1 MDYFCIRQ
9 DQRYRYTPVIQNFYS
24 TFMRKDFMEDNGV
37 RIPDKNVVFSNSAK
51 EHDRVDILDS
61 QMFAV
66 SRPVK
71 DVFRIYIP
79 SMKFKQFCILNNEL
93 NSHALY
99 YAPILKSIPCL
110 KSCDKDALVLYKG
123 KIGREPV
130 FRIQDIQADRVIIRL
145 DVAESLLRRNIKKYN
160 LLKVELEG

>member
-79 SMKFKQFCILNNEL
+79 SMKFKQFCR
-93 NSHALY
+93 
-99 YAPILKSIPCL
+99 KSKLPFGFL
-110 KSCDKDALVLYKG
+110 
-123 KIGREPV
+123 
-130 FRIQDIQADRVIIRL
+130 
-145 DVAESLLRRNIKKYN
+145 
-160 LLKVELEG
+160 